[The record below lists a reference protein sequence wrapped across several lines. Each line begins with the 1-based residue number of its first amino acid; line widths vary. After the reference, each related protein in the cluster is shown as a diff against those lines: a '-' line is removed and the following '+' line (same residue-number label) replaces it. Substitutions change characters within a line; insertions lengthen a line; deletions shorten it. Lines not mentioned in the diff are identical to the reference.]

1 MVGVVIGGCKGG
13 VVKGLIEIKI
23 GGRWVVNLCVAIWVT
38 IVRLL
43 HFYAKLSQS
52 ITAVR
57 FEYVCYF

>member
-43 HFYAKLSQS
+43 HFYATDSC
-52 ITAVR
+52 VM
-57 FEYVCYF
+57 